1 MDFCSLSRPSSL
13 PLLRRGRSSICYTYK
28 TVRSFPYV
36 RCTLNPS
43 CDTRE
48 TQVQSRMFILGMG
61 FVGEFFAANLK
72 CKGWTVSGT
81 CTSAEKKKKL
91 EEMGYNA
98 FVMDAKDPLPEVLD
112 VMKCHSHLLISI
124 PTVPGLGDP
133 MLRHRELLNDR
144 LKDGDLRW
152 LGYLSSTSIYGDC
165 DGAWVN
171 EEFPARPTSESAKAR
186 LAAEEGWLQLGL
198 DLEVAAQVF
207 RLGGIYGPNRSA
219 VDTILKKGN
228 LSRSQV
234 MRSSKNFTSRI
245 HVADIC
251 QALNASIQNPCPG
264 RVYNIVDDDPA
275 SRKEVLRFAQ
285 SLVEKKW
292 PDRVIKQCNPN
303 GDSLDKGAYRGEKRV
318 SNARMKEE
326 LGVKL
331 LYPTYKSGL
340 VSIIEHMAIP

>member
-1 MDFCSLSRPSSL
+1 MDFCSLSHPSPV
-13 PLLRRGRSSICYTYK
+13 PLLRRGRSSICFTYK
-28 TVRSFPYV
+28 TVRYFPYV

-48 TQVQSRMFILGMG
+48 TQVRSRMFILGMG
-61 FVGEFFAANLK
+61 FVGEFFAADLK

-81 CTSAEKKKKL
+81 CTSTDKKKRL
-91 EEMGYNA
+91 EEMGYHA
-98 FVMDAKDPLPEVLD
+98 FVIDAKDPL
-112 VMKCHSHLLISI
+112 
-124 PTVPGLGDP
+124 
-133 MLRHRELLNDR
+133 
-144 LKDGDLRW
+144 
-152 LGYLSSTSIYGDC
+152 
-165 DGAWVN
+165 
-171 EEFPARPTSESAKAR
+171 FPAKPTSELAKAR

-207 RLGGIYGPNRSA
+207 RLGGIYGPSRSA

-275 SRKEVLRFAQ
+275 SRKEVFRFAQ

-303 GDSLDKGAYRGEKRV
+303 DDSLDKGTYRGEKRV

-331 LYPTYKSGL
+331 LYSTYKSGL
-340 VSIIEHMAIP
+340 VSIIEHMATP